1 MIRLVVADD
10 GGSSQWVVA
19 SCVGSIGDPWD
30 SSQAEEKFSR
40 RYIPVMVRL
49 EAAARG
55 ARMAGR
61 AALTAIWEAMREAT
75 MREAIAKVVKR
86 GVGGEVG

>member
-1 MIRLVVADD
+1 
-10 GGSSQWVVA
+10 
-19 SCVGSIGDPWD
+19 
-30 SSQAEEKFSR
+30 
-40 RYIPVMVRL
+40 MVRL

>member
-1 MIRLVVADD
+1 MP
-10 GGSSQWVVA
+10 VVA
-19 SCVGSIGDPWD
+19 SNGSW
-30 SSQAEEKFSR
+30 QAIFEALVILEMAPKWKKSFSR
-40 RYIPVMVRL
+40 HYIPVMVRL